1 MSLQKEHRKGVYY
14 MRVRGRLIRAVRNKK
29 NLSQSDL
36 ANEICTQSTISNIEK
51 KAFVIMF

>member
-1 MSLQKEHRKGVYY
+1 